1 MQSTRSDTDALPAPP
16 FSPGDDTI
24 TFLRS
29 WLQKPRCVGAIAPSS
44 DALARLICSEIDA
57 SCAPLLEL
65 GPGTGVFTR
74 ALLARG
80 LDPGQITLIE
90 AVPEFA
96 NLLRHRHPGAR
107 VLTCDAGKLADAD
120 LYPDACAGA
129 AVSGLPLRAMPTEV
143 IDAIIAGVFVW
154 LRAGACL
161 YQFTYGLR
169 CPIPP
174 EVLQRNQLQ
183 AQAMGRVWRNL
194 PPATVYRI
202 TRQDAHRAA
211 DGA

>member
-1 MQSTRSDTDALPAPP
+1 MQSLRSDSATPPAPP
-16 FSPGDDTI
+16 FARGRDTI

-74 ALLARG
+74 ALLERG
-80 LDPGQITLIE
+80 IEPSQLTLIE
-90 AVPEFA
+90 ALPEFA
-96 NLLRHRHPGAR
+96 DLLRQRHPQAR
-107 VLTCDAGKLADAD
+107 VLTHDAAGLARAA
-120 LYPDACAGA
+120 LYPEACVGA
-129 AVSGLPLRAMPTEV
+129 AVSGLPLRAMPIAV
-143 IDAIIAGVFVW
+143 IDAIITGVFAW
-154 LRAGACL
+154 LRPGACL

-174 EVLQRNQLQ
+174 QILRRQQLR

-194 PPATVYRI
+194 PPATVWRI
-202 TRQDAHRAA
+202 TRRDAPLSSA
-211 DGA
+211 